1 MRSVT
6 VPHEPASASVVRREL
21 RSDLRAH
28 GLPEHLVDAAALV
41 LSELIGNA
49 VRHGLALPSGQLL
62 ARWDC
67 TAGSLR
73 IEVVDGGTGPVGRVP
88 PASDEAEGGRGL
100 ALVDLLSDQWGSAPA
115 DPGTAVWAD
124 LPAGT
129 ASCRALSTGADAPA

>member
-1 MRSVT
+1 MRSVI
-6 VPHEPASASVVRREL
+6 VPHEPASASLARREL
-21 RSDLRAH
+21 RDDLRAH
-28 GLPEHLVDAAALV
+28 RVPEHLVDAAALV

-73 IEVVDGGTGPVGRVP
+73 IEVVDGGSGPAGSVS

-100 ALVDLLSDQWGSAPA
+100 ALVDLLSEKWGSAPA

-124 LPAGT
+124 LPAGP
-129 ASCRALSTGADAPA
+129 AHCRALAAGADAPA

>member
-21 RSDLRAH
+21 RTDLRAH
-28 GLPEHLVDAAALV
+28 GVPEQLVDAAALV

-67 TAGSLR
+67 TAGGLR
-73 IEVVDGGTGPVGRVP
+73 IEVVDGGTGPAGAVP
-88 PASDEAEGGRGL
+88 PAADEAEGGRGL
-100 ALVDLLSDQWGSAPA
+100 ALVDRLSDSWGSTPD

-124 LPAGT
+124 LPA
-129 ASCRALSTGADAPA
+129 AHHRALTAGADPLG